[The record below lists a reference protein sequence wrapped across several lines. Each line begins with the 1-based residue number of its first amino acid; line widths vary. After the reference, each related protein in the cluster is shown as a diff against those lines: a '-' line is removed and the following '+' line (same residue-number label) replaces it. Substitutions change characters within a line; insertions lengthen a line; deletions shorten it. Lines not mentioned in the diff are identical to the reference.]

1 VLKKHM
7 QAVNEKWY
15 IGYRWGSLI
24 AGVLLLVFSGVL
36 WFAPHLLPVGKNLHI
51 SYFTGVIILVQLI
64 FGVVAYDQV
73 AKKKGQW
80 EAMLVLA
87 MIQAITIFS
96 LVHTTGRMESP
107 FIIVWGIASL
117 MSGIFGIYGSGG
129 TAFITTVYFVTT
141 TTGTDGKTSYSLRVI
156 ITFAALLVASII
168 SQFFWRRMYTDQDS
182 SRIASLRG
190 QLKANEQQS
199 EILVESL
206 TDGVLLLDTE
216 GVISLMN
223 PAAATMTGWSIEDGT
238 GTDYR
243 SVLSLKNEDGSDLL
257 AEDNPFSKIFQIREA
272 TTKILQLHSRD
283 GKTLTVSLV
292 TSPVINPKTNELSGA
307 VAVFRD
313 ISVAHQSDKQRAD
326 FVSTASHE
334 MRTPVAAIEGYLQ
347 LALNEKVSKVD
358 PKARSYLEKALD
370 STHHLGQ
377 LFQDLLTSAKA
388 EDGRL
393 VSHPTVV
400 EMGSYLE
407 NLAETFRFSADK
419 KGLLTDFVFGSSS
432 TNTGSQ
438 AGEHVVRPLY
448 YVHVDADRLREVI
461 TNLFDNAVKYTPS
474 GKISVGLTGNN
485 DVVQLFVKDTGP
497 GIPPEDLPHLFQ
509 KFYRVD
515 NSATRT
521 IGGTGLGLFISKK
534 IIELYKGRVWA
545 ESTVGKGSTFYINLP
560 RLSAQRAEEL
570 KAAEAQASTPAP
582 ISSLTTPV

>member
-1 VLKKHM
+1 M

-15 IGYRWGSLI
+15 IAYRWVSLA
-24 AGVLLLVFSGVL
+24 AGMLLLIFAGAL
-36 WFAPHLLPVGKNLHI
+36 WFTPDVLPWGKDLHI
-51 SYFTGVIILVQLI
+51 GYFTGVVGLVQVL
-64 FGVVAYDQV
+64 FGVALYDQV
-73 AKKKGQW
+73 ANKKGHW

-87 MIQAITIFS
+87 MIQAVTIFS

-107 FIIVWGIASL
+107 FIIWWGIVSL
-117 MSGIFGIYGSGG
+117 MSGVFGIYGSGG
-129 TAFITTVYFVTT
+129 TAFITTIYFVST
-141 TTGTDGKTSYSLRVI
+141 TTGVDGKTNYSLQAA
-156 ITFAALLVASII
+156 ITLGALLLVSVI
-168 SQFFWRRMYTDQDS
+168 SQFFWRRLYTDQDS
-182 SRIASLRG
+182 TRVASLRG
-190 QLKANEQQS
+190 QLKATEQQS

-243 SVLSLKNEDGSDLL
+243 SVLSLKNEDGSELL
-257 AEDNPFSKIFQIREA
+257 AEDNPFTRIFQTRTA
-272 TTKILQLHSRD
+272 TTKILQLFSRD
-283 GKTLTVSLV
+283 GKVLTVSLV
-292 TSPVINPKTNELSGA
+292 TSPVLNPKNDELSGA

-313 ISVAHQSDKQRAD
+313 ISVAHQTDKQRAD

-347 LALNEKVSKVD
+347 LALNEKVSKID
-358 PKARSYLEKALD
+358 PKARNYLEKALD

-393 VSHPTVV
+393 VSHPSVV
-400 EMGSYLE
+400 ELGAYLE
-407 NLAETFRFSADK
+407 NLADTFRFAADK
-419 KGLLTDFVFGSSS
+419 KGLLTDFIFGSSG

-448 YVHVDADRLREVI
+448 YVHVDPDRLREVI

-497 GIPPEDLPHLFQ
+497 GIPPEDVPHLFQ

-534 IIELYKGRVWA
+534 IIELYKGRIWA

-570 KAAEAQASTPAP
+570 KTAEAQSTSTAP